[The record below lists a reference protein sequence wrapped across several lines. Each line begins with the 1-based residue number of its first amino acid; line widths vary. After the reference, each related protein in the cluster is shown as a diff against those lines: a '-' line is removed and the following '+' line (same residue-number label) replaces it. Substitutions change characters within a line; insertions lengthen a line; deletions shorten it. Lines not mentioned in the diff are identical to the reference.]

1 MSWVGERVVG
11 GGDAFQQT
19 VIMLVRT
26 VHAAKTIK
34 YITSKQSEDLHN
46 SVMMLISAPVN
57 NKFTMFN

>member
-1 MSWVGERVVG
+1 MVG